1 MIVDNRNLLM
11 YNDKWQP
18 GADSKNGPS
27 FRMMKLPHFKTC
39 LFFNQWEHGDWTS
52 RAKFNI
58 PPKKH
63 HPQRKVI
70 FKKEHVSEVNG
81 FIRISRQ
88 GYILVL
94 ASSPKQL
101 NTKDPVSPA
110 FKRRVSVW
118 LLLIYKALL
127 PYYQKRSETWMIH
140 MVQNGRWRPFC
151 QSGELSGEQNLLL
164 SAYMLGPAHTLVQ
177 SGKISITIL
186 VPFINFMIHCYS
198 VLAGPNLYVIHT

>member
-1 MIVDNRNLLM
+1 M
-11 YNDKWQP
+11 YNDKWKSAALIQKMVPPLGWWNSLTSKHVCSSTNENMVTELP
-18 GADSKNGPS
+18 GWSLTYP
-27 FRMMKLPHFKTC
+27 L
-39 LFFNQWEHGDWTS
+39 
-52 RAKFNI
+52 
-58 PPKKH
+58 KKH
-63 HPQRKVI
+63 HPQREVI

-101 NTKDPVSPA
+101 NTKDPASPA

-140 MVQNGRWRPFC
+140 MV
-151 QSGELSGEQNLLL
+151 
-164 SAYMLGPAHTLVQ
+164 Y
-177 SGKISITIL
+177 
-186 VPFINFMIHCYS
+186 
-198 VLAGPNLYVIHT
+198 LAGEDRSASLESSVGNRIYYYLLICWGLPKPWFRVGK